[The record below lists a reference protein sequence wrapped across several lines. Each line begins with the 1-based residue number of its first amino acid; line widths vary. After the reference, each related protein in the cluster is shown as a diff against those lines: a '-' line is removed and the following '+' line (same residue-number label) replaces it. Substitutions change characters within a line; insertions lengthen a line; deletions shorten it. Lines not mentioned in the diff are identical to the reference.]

1 MKIIDTV
8 SFFLQNYQPTISFLK
23 EYYKRYPSIFHE
35 YFSYHCK
42 DTEERHDLSIRK
54 YQDSWSSIQR
64 VHELIKPLIQE
75 IVQKYEEDY
84 GVQFPVE
91 VNLIVGGYGSNAYT
105 HRQIIPNVT
114 FALEKLSP
122 EPEHLRTIV
131 AHEFGHAT
139 HNILTDKEGMK
150 WERVNWN
157 SPMTWLNQEG
167 AATHFSRKIVG
178 SLHPSVY
185 FSFDNHGYEW
195 FKFAQKNEDEFLLA
209 FAKDYTALSA
219 QSIFSEWFSIN
230 GGKKFSHSRLGY
242 YLADLFF
249 QDQVI
254 KLGERDAIT
263 AWKDDNFIRN
273 AEVWLT
279 QRTGLNKNSMELL

>member
-23 EYYKRYPSIFHE
+23 EYYKRYPSVFHE

-42 DTEERHDLSIRK
+42 DTEERHDLSIKK
-54 YQDSWSSIQR
+54 YQDSWSSIQC
-64 VHELIKPLIQE
+64 VHDLINPLIQDV
-75 IVQKYEEDY
+75 VQKYEEEY
-84 GVQFPVE
+84 RVQFPVE
-91 VNLIVGGYGSNAYT
+91 VNLIVGSYGSNAYT

-139 HNILTDKEGMK
+139 QNILTDKEGMK
-150 WERVNWN
+150 WERMNWN

-178 SLHPSVY
+178 GLHPSVY
-185 FSFDNHGYEW
+185 FSFNNHGYEW
-195 FKFAQKNEDEFLLA
+195 FEFAKKNEDEFLLA
-209 FAKDYTALSA
+209 FAKDYTSLSA
-219 QSIFSEWFSIN
+219 QTIFSEWFSIN
-230 GGKKFSHSRLGY
+230 GGKKFGHSRLGY
-242 YLADLFF
+242 YIADLFF

-273 AEVWLT
+273 AEVWLS

>member
-8 SFFLQNYQPTISFLK
+8 SFFLKNYQPTISFLK
-23 EYYKRYPSIFHE
+23 EYYKRYPSVFHE

-42 DTEERHDLSIRK
+42 DTQERHDLSIKR
-54 YQDSWSSIQR
+54 YQDSWSSIQC
-64 VHELIKPLIQE
+64 VHDSINPLIQE
-75 IVQKYEEDY
+75 VVQKYEEEY

-122 EPEHLRTIV
+122 EREHLKTIV

-139 HNILTDKEGMK
+139 QNILTDKAGMK

-167 AATHFSRKIVG
+167 AATHFSRRIVG

-185 FSFDNHGYEW
+185 FSFDNHGCEW
-195 FKFAQKNEDEFLLA
+195 LEFAQKHEDEILLA
-209 FAKDYTALSA
+209 FAKDYNSFSA

-230 GGKKFSHSRLGY
+230 GGKKFGHSRLGY
-242 YLADLFF
+242 YIADLFF
-249 QDQVI
+249 QNQVK
-254 KLGERDAIT
+254 KLGEGDAIT
-263 AWKDDNFIRN
+263 AWNDDNFIRN
-273 AEVWLT
+273 AESWLS
-279 QRTGLNKNSMELL
+279 QKTGLNKNSMELL